1 MFEPNS
7 CPLLGPPERAG
18 RAALNRR
25 LAAWIEGDY
34 HHTPHRGLD
43 GDTPLDRWAK
53 FACNVSYPGPDV
65 DLQRIF
71 CYRLQ
76 RRVTRARTV
85 SVDGRLYETDAELV
99 GQKVVLLQDPG
110 APPERPLLVLHENR
124 DAGRATLLDL
134 HANARVR
141 RHAPPAADGPP
152 VGTGTPAEPQP
163 AQPLALRQLHP
174 EENS

>member
-1 MFEPNS
+1 M
-7 CPLLGPPERAG
+7 
-18 RAALNRR
+18 
-25 LAAWIEGDY
+25 
-34 HHTPHRGLD
+34 
-43 GDTPLDRWAK
+43 
-53 FACNVSYPGPDV
+53 SYPGPDV

-110 APPERPLLVLHENR
+110 AAPERPLLVLHENR

-134 HANARVR
+134 HANARCGRPAR
-141 RHAPPAADGPP
+141 RDRHPRGLPMPQIWHLTT
-152 VGTGTPAEPQP
+152 VGW
-163 AQPLALRQLHP
+163 LWHV
-174 EENS
+174 